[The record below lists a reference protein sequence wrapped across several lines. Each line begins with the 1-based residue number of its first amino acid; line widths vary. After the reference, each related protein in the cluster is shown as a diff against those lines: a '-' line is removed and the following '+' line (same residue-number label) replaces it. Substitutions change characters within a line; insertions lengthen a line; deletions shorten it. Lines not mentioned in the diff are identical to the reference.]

1 MINGAIESAVSKVE
15 SAILNQIAK
24 SISFGSVFFFFK
36 KKKITVYKCI
46 KNCVL
51 KSRQMGLLKNVLF

>member
-36 KKKITVYKCI
+36 KKK
-46 KNCVL
+46 L
-51 KSRQMGLLKNVLF
+51 QFKNV